1 MLEIRVN
8 PHYCE
13 EVFPG
18 DEFAPISNEPIWAR
32 NSDFSKPRF
41 DRDSI
46 KLWKG
51 EQDMIFISAMTERS
65 VIEIYFFN
73 QTSSTVYHVGL
84 LL

>member
-1 MLEIRVN
+1 MLDILVN

-13 EVFPG
+13 DIFPS
-18 DEFAPISNEPIWAR
+18 DDFAPISNEYIRPR

-41 DRDSI
+41 DRDSV

-51 EQDMIFISAMTERS
+51 EQDMIFISAITERS

-73 QTSSTVYHVGL
+73 QESSTAYYVGPL
-84 LL
+84 